1 MARRRKSKEELE
13 ELTRTQVLNLQ
24 ELEKAANFEKKTSQK
39 PAAIFAILGAISI
52 SLGIFYPN
60 ITTMLSG
67 REVEDNP
74 SVSEQR
80 QEDAPSDVGVN
91 ATEVQ
96 ANSLSCSM
104 SQVNPEDATLV
115 TTTYTFQFQELGT
128 LANYQKTSDIKV
140 SAPVAQTPSS
150 IVTLDTSITNLMQT
164 PIVGYTLEKV
174 PTASTDP
181 TIVDGY
187 TAKLS
192 VDFTTFNPAT
202 LTPLHASNT
211 FANVEFV
218 NTDTKDIIQQRLMA
232 LGYTCQ

>member
-13 ELTRTQVLNLQ
+13 ELTRTQVLNLK

-202 LTPLHASNT
+202 LTTLHTTNT
-211 FANVEFV
+211 FANVEF
-218 NTDTKDIIQQRLMA
+218 NSMQTKDVISNGLVGM
-232 LGYTCQ
+232 GYTCQ

>member
-13 ELTRTQVLNLQ
+13 ELTRTQVLNLK

-67 REVEDNP
+67 REVEDTP

-80 QEDAPSDVGVN
+80 QEDTSSD
-91 ATEVQ
+91 ASATTTEVS

-104 SQVNPEDATLV
+104 VQVNPEDATLV
-115 TTTYTFQFQELGT
+115 TTTYNFQFQELGT
-128 LANYQKTSDIKV
+128 LVSYQKESDITV

-202 LTPLHASNT
+202 LTPLHTSNT

>member
-1 MARRRKSKEELE
+1 
-13 ELTRTQVLNLQ
+13 
-24 ELEKAANFEKKTSQK
+24 
-39 PAAIFAILGAISI
+39 
-52 SLGIFYPN
+52 
-60 ITTMLSG
+60 
-67 REVEDNP
+67 
-74 SVSEQR
+74 QR
-80 QEDAPSDVGVN
+80 QEDASSDVDVN

-202 LTPLHASNT
+202 LTPLHTSNT

>member
-13 ELTRTQVLNLQ
+13 ELTRTQVLNLK

-67 REVEDNP
+67 REVENNP